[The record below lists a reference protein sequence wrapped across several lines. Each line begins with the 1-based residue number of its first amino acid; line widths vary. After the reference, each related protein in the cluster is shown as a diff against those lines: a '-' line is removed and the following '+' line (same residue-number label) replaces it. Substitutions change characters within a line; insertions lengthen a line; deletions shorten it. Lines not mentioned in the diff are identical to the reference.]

1 MKKKLYCIITPI
13 CQTGNNS
20 EVSVIRENKIGA
32 SPELKEELLS
42 DLLKKALS
50 RGGDYADIFVEHL
63 RPLTI
68 QLEDNRIEKLSS
80 GTEAGIG
87 IRVVFN
93 DRSAYAYSN
102 DFSSSSLCGIAA
114 AVNRAVQ
121 ERTDGG
127 DITINLKKAR
137 PSVDFSIR
145 LYPPDVDIRE
155 KIALVEKANRTARMV
170 SPVIKQVSV
179 IYRDS
184 VQNVHIA
191 TSDGTM
197 AEDERIQTVA
207 FIQVVAAEGDVL
219 QTGYEPIG
227 GAAGFELFAD
237 NAFEK
242 MAERAARKAVA
253 MLKARKAP
261 GGRMPV
267 VIASEAGGTMIHEA
281 VGHGLEADLVQQGL
295 SVFSGK
301 IGEEIASPLVT
312 IIDDATLPGRRGS
325 FRFDDEAINSRRTIL
340 VDRGILRGYM
350 HSRLTARKDGVTS
363 TGNGRRQSYAHRPI
377 PRMTNTFIA
386 PGEGDPQKI
395 VESVEKGF
403 YVKKM
408 GGGQVNTVTGEFVF
422 EVSEGYLIEKGSI
435 GEPVRGA
442 TLIGNGPEVLQS
454 IDMVGNDLGF
464 AIGTCGKDA
473 QGAPV
478 SDAMPT
484 VRIPELVVGGEV

>member
-1 MKKKLYCIITPI
+1 MIGDKQSSMKL
-13 CQTGNNS
+13 
-20 EVSVIRENKIGA
+20 EM
-32 SPELKEELLS
+32 KEDLLCS
-42 DLLKKALS
+42 LLKKALS
-50 RGGDYADIFVEHL
+50 RGGDYADVFVEHL
-63 RPLTI
+63 QPLMI
-68 QLEDNRIEKLSS
+68 QMEDNRIEKISS
-80 GTEAGIG
+80 GTDSGAG
-87 IRVVFN
+87 IRVVFG

-102 DFSSSSLCGIAA
+102 DFSTASLDNIAE
-114 AVNRAVQ
+114 AVSRAVH
-121 ERTDGG
+121 ERADGG
-127 DITINLKKAR
+127 DITINLTRAK
-137 PSVDFSIR
+137 PSVDFHIKS
-145 LYPPDVDIRE
+145 YPYNVEIKE
-155 KIALVEKANRTARMV
+155 KISLVEKANRAARMI
-170 SPVIKQVSV
+170 SPCIKQVSV

-184 VQNVHIA
+184 VQNVRVA
-191 TSDGTM
+191 TSDGTI
-197 AEDERIQTVA
+197 ADDERIQTIA
-207 FIQVVAAEGDVL
+207 FIQVVAAEGDIL
-219 QTGYEPIG
+219 QTGYEPLG
-227 GAAGFELFAD
+227 GAAGFELFDD
-237 NAFEK
+237 NSFEEL
-242 MAERAARKAVA
+242 AARAARKAVA
-253 MLKARKAP
+253 MLTARKAP

-301 IGEEIASPLVT
+301 IGQEIASPLVT
-312 IIDDATLPGRRGS
+312 IIDDATLPGKRGS
-325 FRFDDEAINSRRTIL
+325 FRFDDEAIVSQRTVL
-340 VDRGILRGYM
+340 VNGGILKGYL
-350 HSRLTARKDGVTS
+350 HSRLTAGRDGVTS

-395 VESVEKGF
+395 VKSVEKGF

-435 GEPVRGA
+435 GEAVRGA